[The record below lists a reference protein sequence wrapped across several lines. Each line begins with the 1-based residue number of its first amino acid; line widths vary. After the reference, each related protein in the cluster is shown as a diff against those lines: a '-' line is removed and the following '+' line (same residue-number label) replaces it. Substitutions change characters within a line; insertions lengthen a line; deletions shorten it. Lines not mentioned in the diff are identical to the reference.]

1 MKKYLKLIRVKH
13 YAKNLLIFLPII
25 FGKKMLEIDSLGKV
39 VLGFIVFSFT
49 ASIIYIFN
57 DLKDI
62 ERDKNHPKK
71 CKRPIASGE
80 ITKRQALLIILFF
93 MVLNIILICIFLN
106 NMKASLILAVYFV
119 INIAYTLKLKNIPI
133 LDITILAM
141 GFLIRVVFGAL
152 LVHVQISNWLY
163 LTILSISFYMAM
175 GKRRNE
181 IIKIQNTED
190 TREVLKY
197 YNNNFLN
204 ENMYMFLGLAIMF
217 YSLWCLDM
225 NSQYKYI
232 IYTIPFIMILA
243 MKYSLNIEKDSYADP
258 IEVIFE
264 DKILMLTM
272 LCFLIILLLIIYTF

>member
-80 ITKRQALLIILFF
+80 ITKIQALLIILFL

-119 INIAYTLKLKNIPI
+119 INIAYTLKLKNTPI
-133 LDITILAM
+133 IDITILAM

-181 IIKIQNTED
+181 IIKIHNTED

-264 DKILMLTM
+264 DKVLFLGM
-272 LCFLIILLLIIYTF
+272 LIIGGITAIILYL

>member
-133 LDITILAM
+133 VDITILAM

-264 DKILMLTM
+264 DKVLFLGM
-272 LCFLIILLLIIYTF
+272 LIIGGITAIILYL